1 MRLCYTTRAVKVRE
15 LGHVALFVRDLE
27 ASTRFYRD
35 LLGLAEAGRGKDG
48 RIVFLSAGRHHHDLS
63 LELARADGLRAPK
76 GAPGLYHIA
85 FRIGATSDELAAA
98 RAAVEAVGLA
108 PFGEMAGARPCFC
121 VRDPDGN
128 EIELYV
134 EG

>member
-1 MRLCYTTRAVKVRE
+1 MKVSE
-15 LGHVALFVRDLE
+15 LGHVSLFVRDLE

-35 LLGLAEAGRGKDG
+35 LLGLSESGRGKQG
-48 RIVFLSAGRHHHDLS
+48 RIVFLTAGHHHHDVS
-63 LELARADGLRAPK
+63 LELARAEARQPPK

-85 FRIGATSDELAAA
+85 FRIGGTADELTAA
-98 RAAVEAVGLA
+98 RAAVEAAGLT
-108 PFGEMAGARPCFC
+108 PFGEMGGARPCFC